1 MTRDE
6 EDMMLRLFEAS
17 AQNDISQSERFAS
30 EAKMKQAFVSMY
42 RAKSQE
48 CDQKNSRIEEL
59 ERRLAEHEAKTLP
72 PQQVTNNFFNGEVKQ
87 IVSHLDQQTIQTT
100 DTNERT
106 DN

>member
-17 AQNDISQSERFAS
+17 AQSDMSQSERFAS

-48 CDQKNSRIEEL
+48 CEQKDVRIEEL

-72 PQQVTNNFFNGEVKQ
+72 PQQVTNIINGEVKQ
-87 IVSHLDQQTIQTT
+87 IVGHLDQQTIQTT
-100 DTNERT
+100 DTHERT